1 MPSVSGRPSNHDN
14 LPLAR
19 IAIYLTFF
27 ICGFVL
33 AAWVSRI
40 PAIKQSL
47 GLNTG
52 ELGLVLL
59 GAPVGLV
66 LAMPLTGWLIAHWGS
81 RPIVA
86 LAALSNCF
94 SLPLLALA
102 PSGWTLAFALFIFGF
117 TNAAMDISMNT
128 QAVEAE
134 KRYTRPIMSSFHA
147 LFSLGGLIGAALGG
161 AAAAAGMEPLPF
173 FIWMATVS
181 ALWMLWAIR
190 HLLQVRPVSSGPR
203 FVWPRGILLGLGLIV
218 FCTGLGEG
226 AVADWSAVF
235 MKQVIGSSE
244 AVAALAFSAFSVA
257 MVVGR
262 LTGDALTHRFGSVV
276 LARGGGLL
284 AAAGFVTALLA
295 ARPEVALLGFVLI
308 GLGYCTLFP
317 LAFSAAGRVPG
328 VQPGVALASVATLGY
343 LGFLAGPPVIGLIA
357 HATSLR
363 VSFAVVAGL
372 TVVIVLLAGLL
383 RPKGS

>member
-1 MPSVSGRPSNHDN
+1 MSATPRRPEH

-19 IAIYLTFF
+19 LAIYLTFF
-27 ICGFVL
+27 VCGFIL

-40 PAIKQSL
+40 PAIKQNL

-59 GAPVGLV
+59 GGPVGLV

-81 RPIVA
+81 RPVVT
-86 LAALSNCF
+86 LAALSNCL

-102 PSGWTLAFALFIFGF
+102 PSGWTLALALFVFGF
-117 TNAAMDISMNT
+117 TNAAMDISMNA

-134 KRYTRPIMSSFHA
+134 KRYARPIMSSFHA
-147 LFSLGGLIGAALGG
+147 LFSLGGLVGAALGG
-161 AAAAAGMEPLPF
+161 AAAAAAIAPLPF
-173 FIWMATVS
+173 FTWMALAS
-181 ALWMLWAIR
+181 GLAMLWASR
-190 HLLQVRPVSSGPR
+190 QLLEVRPAPTGPR
-203 FVWPRGILLGLGLIV
+203 FVWPRGVLLGLGLIV

-235 MKQVIGSSE
+235 MKQEIGSSE

-262 LTGDALTHRFGSVV
+262 LTGDALTDRFGPVA

-284 AAAGFVTALLA
+284 AASGFVMTLLA
-295 ARPEVALLGFVLI
+295 ARPEVALLGFVMV

-343 LGFLAGPPVIGLIA
+343 LGFLAGPPVIGLVA
-357 HATSLR
+357 HSTSLR
-363 VSFAVVAGL
+363 VSFALVAGL
-372 TVVIVLLAGLL
+372 AVVIALLAGLL
-383 RPKGS
+383 RPRAG

>member
-1 MPSVSGRPSNHDN
+1 MPPRPDH

-27 ICGFVL
+27 VCGFIL

-66 LAMPLTGWLIAHWGS
+66 LAMPLVGWLIAHWGS
-81 RPIVA
+81 RPVLTFA
-86 LAALSNCF
+86 SFSNCF

-102 PSGWTLAFALFIFGF
+102 PSGWTLALALFVFGF
-117 TNAAMDISMNT
+117 TNAAMDISMNV
-128 QAVEAE
+128 QAVETE
-134 KRYTRPIMSSFHA
+134 KRNGRPIMSSFHA
-147 LFSLGGLIGAALGG
+147 LFSLGGLVGAALGG

-173 FIWMATVS
+173 FTSMTAVS
-181 ALWMLWAIR
+181 VLLMLWAIR
-190 HLLQVRPVSSGPR
+190 YLIQVRPAPSGPR
-203 FVWPRGILLGLGLIV
+203 FVWPRGVLLGLGLIV

-235 MKQVIGSSE
+235 MKQVVGSSE

-262 LTGDALTHRFGSVV
+262 LTGDALTHRFGPVA
-276 LARGGGLL
+276 LARGGGLF
-284 AAAGFVTALLA
+284 AAAGFVTTLLA
-295 ARPEVALLGFVLI
+295 TRPEVAMLGFVMI

-328 VQPGVALASVATLGY
+328 VEPGVALASVATLGY
-343 LGFLAGPPVIGLIA
+343 LGFLVGPPVIGLIA
-357 HATSLR
+357 QATSLR
-363 VSFAVVAGL
+363 VSFALVAGL
-372 TVVIVLLAGLL
+372 AVVIALLAELL
-383 RPKGS
+383 RPKTG

>member
-1 MPSVSGRPSNHDN
+1 MPSVSVRPSRHNN

-19 IAIYLTFF
+19 IAIYWIFF

-40 PAIKQSL
+40 PAIKQKL

-81 RPIVA
+81 RPVVV
-86 LAALSNCF
+86 LAALSNCL

-102 PSGWTLAFALFIFGF
+102 PSGWTLALALFVFGF
-117 TNAAMDISMNT
+117 TNAAMDISMNA
-128 QAVEAE
+128 QAVEVE
-134 KRYTRPIMSSFHA
+134 RRYARPIMSSFHA

-161 AAAAAGMEPLPF
+161 AAAAAGMGPLPF
-173 FIWMATVS
+173 FASMALISGLV
-181 ALWMLWAIR
+181 MLWAIR
-190 HLLQVRPVSSGPR
+190 YLLEVPPAPSGPR
-203 FVWPRGILLGLGLIV
+203 FVWPRGVLLGLGLIV

-262 LTGDALTHRFGSVV
+262 LTGDALTHRFGPVA
-276 LARGGGLL
+276 LARAGGLL
-284 AAAGFVTALLA
+284 AAAGFVVALLA
-295 ARPEVALLGFVLI
+295 ARPEVAMLGFVMI

-317 LAFSAAGRVPG
+317 LAFSAAGRVTG

-363 VSFAVVAGL
+363 VSFALVAGL
-372 TVVIVLLAGLL
+372 AVVIALLAGLL
-383 RPKGS
+383 RPRAG

>member
-1 MPSVSGRPSNHDN
+1 MTPSRTSQLG
-14 LPLAR
+14 LAR
-19 IAIYLTFF
+19 LAIHLTFF
-27 ICGFVL
+27 VCGFIM

-40 PAIKQSL
+40 PAIKQNL

-81 RPIVA
+81 RPVVV

-94 SLPLLALA
+94 SLPLLALT
-102 PSGWTLAFALFIFGF
+102 PNGWTLALALFAFGF
-117 TNAAMDISMNT
+117 TSAAMDISMNT

-134 KRYTRPIMSSFHA
+134 KRYARPIMSSFHA
-147 LFSLGGLIGAALGG
+147 LFSLGGLVGAALGG
-161 AAAAAGMEPLPF
+161 AAAAGGVGPLPF
-173 FIWMATVS
+173 FAWMAAVS
-181 ALWMLWAIR
+181 SLMILWAVR
-190 HLLQVRPVSSGPR
+190 YLLQVQPAPVGPR
-203 FVWPRGILLGLGLIV
+203 FVWPRGVLLGLGLIV

-226 AVADWSAVF
+226 AVADWSAVY
-235 MKQVIGSSE
+235 MRQVIGSSE

-262 LTGDALTHRFGSVV
+262 LIGDTLTHRLGAVT
-276 LARGGGLL
+276 LARTGGLL
-284 AAAGFVTALLA
+284 AAAGFVTTLLA
-295 ARPEVALLGFVLI
+295 AHPAIAMLGFVLI

-317 LAFSAAGRVPG
+317 LAFSAAGRVAG

-357 HATSLR
+357 HATTLR

-372 TVVIVLLAGLL
+372 AAVIALLAGLL
-383 RPKGS
+383 RPRTR

>member
-1 MPSVSGRPSNHDN
+1 MNAPPSRHDN

-27 ICGFVL
+27 VCGLVL

-40 PAIKQSL
+40 PAIKQTL

-81 RPIVA
+81 RPVVV
-86 LAALSNCF
+86 LAALSNCL

-102 PSGWTLAFALFIFGF
+102 PSGWTLALALFVFGF
-117 TNAAMDISMNT
+117 TNAAMDISMNA

-134 KRYTRPIMSSFHA
+134 KRYIRPIMSSFHA

-173 FIWMATVS
+173 FTWMATGSV
-181 ALWMLWAIR
+181 LLMLWAIR
-190 HLLQVRPVSSGPR
+190 HLLKAPPTPSGPR
-203 FVWPRGILLGLGLIV
+203 FVWPRGALLGLGLIV

-244 AVAALAFSAFSVA
+244 AVAALAFAAFSVA

-262 LTGDALTHRFGSVV
+262 LTGDALNYRFGSVA
-276 LARGGGLL
+276 LARAGGLL
-284 AAAGFVTALLA
+284 AAAGFVTTLLA
-295 ARPEVALLGFVLI
+295 ARPEVAMLGFVMI

-328 VQPGVALASVATLGY
+328 IQPGVALASVATLGY

-372 TVVIVLLAGLL
+372 AVVIALLAGLL
-383 RPKGS
+383 RPRAG

>member
-1 MPSVSGRPSNHDN
+1 MPPRPVH
-14 LPLAR
+14 LPSAR
-19 IAIYLTFF
+19 VAIYLTFF
-27 ICGFVL
+27 VCGFIL

-47 GLNTG
+47 GLNTA

-81 RPIVA
+81 RPVLTFA
-86 LAALSNCF
+86 SLSNCF

-102 PSGWTLAFALFIFGF
+102 PNGWTLALALFVFGF
-117 TNAAMDISMNT
+117 TNAAMDISMNA

-134 KRYTRPIMSSFHA
+134 KRSARPIMSSFHA
-147 LFSLGGLIGAALGG
+147 LFSLGGLVGAALGG

-173 FIWMATVS
+173 FTWMTAVS
-181 ALWMLWAIR
+181 VLLMLWAIWY
-190 HLLQVRPVSSGPR
+190 LIQVRPTPSGPR
-203 FVWPRGILLGLGLIV
+203 FVWPRGVLLGLGLIV

-235 MKQVIGSSE
+235 MKQVVGSSE

-262 LTGDALTHRFGSVV
+262 LTGDALTHRFGPVA
-276 LARGGGLL
+276 LARAGGLL
-284 AAAGFVTALLA
+284 AAAGFVTTLIAT
-295 ARPEVALLGFVLI
+295 RPEVAMLGFVMV
-308 GLGYCTLFP
+308 GLGYCALFP

-328 VQPGVALASVATLGY
+328 VEPGVALASVATLGY

-363 VSFAVVAGL
+363 VSFALVAGL
-372 TVVIVLLAGLL
+372 AVVIALLAGLL
-383 RPKGS
+383 RPRTG

>member
-1 MPSVSGRPSNHDN
+1 V
-14 LPLAR
+14 
-19 IAIYLTFF
+19 TFF

-81 RPIVA
+81 RPVVV
-86 LAALSNCF
+86 LAALSNCL

-102 PSGWTLAFALFIFGF
+102 PSGWTLALALFVFGF
-117 TNAAMDISMNT
+117 TNAAMDISMNA

-134 KRYTRPIMSSFHA
+134 RRYARPIMSSFHA

-173 FIWMATVS
+173 FTWMAVAS
-181 ALWMLWAIR
+181 ALLMLWAIR
-190 HLLQVRPVSSGPR
+190 YLLEVPPAPSGPR
-203 FVWPRGILLGLGLIV
+203 FVWPRGVLLGLGLIV

-262 LTGDALTHRFGSVV
+262 LTGDALTHRFGPVA
-276 LARGGGLL
+276 LARAGGLL
-284 AAAGFVTALLA
+284 AATGFVVALLA
-295 ARPEVALLGFVLI
+295 ARPEVAMLGFVMI

-363 VSFAVVAGL
+363 VSFALVAGL
-372 TVVIVLLAGLL
+372 AVVIALLAGLL
-383 RPKGS
+383 RPRAG

>member
-1 MPSVSGRPSNHDN
+1 MPSRPNH

-27 ICGFVL
+27 ICGFIL

-66 LAMPLTGWLIAHWGS
+66 LAMPLTGWLIAHLGS
-81 RPIVA
+81 RPV
-86 LAALSNCF
+86 LTFAALSNCF

-102 PSGWTLAFALFIFGF
+102 PTGWTLALALFVFGF
-117 TNAAMDISMNT
+117 TNAAMDISMNA

-134 KRYTRPIMSSFHA
+134 KRYAKPIMSSFHA

-161 AAAAAGMEPLPF
+161 AAAAAGMGPLPF
-173 FIWMATVS
+173 FVWMALAS
-181 ALWMLWAIR
+181 ALGMLWASR
-190 HLLQVRPVSSGPR
+190 HLYEVRPVSSGPR
-203 FVWPRGILLGLGLIV
+203 FVWPRGVLLGLGLIV

-235 MKQVIGSSE
+235 MKQAIGSSE
-244 AVAALAFSAFSVA
+244 ALAALAFSAFSVA
-257 MVVGR
+257 MLVGR
-262 LTGDALTHRFGSVV
+262 LTGDALTYRFGPVA

-284 AAAGFVTALLA
+284 AAAGFITTLLA
-295 ARPEVALLGFVLI
+295 ARPEVALLGFVMI

-317 LAFSAAGRVPG
+317 LAFSAAGGVPG

-363 VSFAVVAGL
+363 VSFALVAGL
-372 TVVIVLLAGLL
+372 AVVITLLAGLL
-383 RPKGS
+383 RPRTGQVINR